1 LHLSASILQ
10 ASLFLFETIIV
21 SPAPRKPSAVTEQLL
36 ERFHRL
42 TCRAAWWALST
53 ALISWFVWSWLLAS
67 MMSGDSLVE
76 SLQSS
81 DWLSMLLVTQ
91 FGHIW
96 LFRVIVSLV
105 AGGILWMVARTP
117 GHRSLLQAIL
127 AALSIIQLVALAWV
141 SHAAATLGTF
151 GAIHL
156 LGDALHLLVAAFW
169 PGGLVPLGAFLFL
182 LLRSTDTE
190 AIALAAP
197 VVNRFS
203 GSSLIAVTALVS
215 TGLLNSIFLVGSFR
229 ALLTSTYGQI
239 LIAKLIFFC
248 VMIGFGAV
256 NLFLLKP
263 RIAVD
268 LGTGQVAEKTALR
281 LLFRNV
287 LWEVGLGT
295 AVILIVGVLGTTP
308 PPMGNRV
315 GVSAYGRVGET
326 RVAHHADTPH
336 RRNADTIPLPLLLTG
351 SG

>member
-1 LHLSASILQ
+1 
-10 ASLFLFETIIV
+10 
-21 SPAPRKPSAVTEQLL
+21 
-36 ERFHRL
+36 
-42 TCRAAWWALST
+42 
-53 ALISWFVWSWLLAS
+53 
-67 MMSGDSLVE
+67 
-76 SLQSS
+76 
-81 DWLSMLLVTQ
+81 MLLVTQ

-105 AGGILWMVARTP
+105 AVGILWMVTRTP

-127 AALSIIQLVALAWV
+127 AALSITQLVSLAWV
-141 SHAAATLGTF
+141 SHAAATLGAF

-182 LLRSTDTE
+182 LLRSTETE
-190 AIALAAP
+190 AVVALAAP

-215 TGLLNSIFLVGSFR
+215 TGLLNSFFLVGSFR

-239 LIAKLIFFC
+239 LVAKLIFFC

-268 LGTGQVAEKTALR
+268 LRTGQVAEKTALR

-308 PPMGNRV
+308 PP
-315 GVSAYGRVGET
+315 
-326 RVAHHADTPH
+326 
-336 RRNADTIPLPLLLTG
+336 I
-351 SG
+351 